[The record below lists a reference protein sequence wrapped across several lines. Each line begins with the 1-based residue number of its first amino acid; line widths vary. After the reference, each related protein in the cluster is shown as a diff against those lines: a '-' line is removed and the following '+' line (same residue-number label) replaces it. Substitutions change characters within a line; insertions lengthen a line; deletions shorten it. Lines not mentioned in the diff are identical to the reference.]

1 MHLKRAVVCGLL
13 LAIGF
18 ATFELRSFVS
28 ATPTAAAEPPV
39 TITIPLGALDE
50 IRSLDHRPE
59 VAEVMRT
66 ARTYSDSPIFVEAYV
81 TADDAQSTRAGAV
94 AAELVIEMGGYLA
107 THGVEPDRITG
118 KGVGIDPAIGRAVV
132 VSFGEAP
139 PAPAFDAGI
148 VEAARKDPRRAPRG

>member
-1 MHLKRAVVCGLL
+1 VHLKRAVICGLL

-18 ATFELRSFVS
+18 ATFELRSSVS

-132 VSFGEAP
+132 VSFGEALQ
-139 PAPAFDAGI
+139 APALDAGI
-148 VEAARKDPRRAPRG
+148 VEAARKDPRRAPRA

>member
-1 MHLKRAVVCGLL
+1 VHLKRAVIYGLL

-18 ATFELRSFVS
+18 AAFQLRSSVT
-28 ATPTAAAEPPV
+28 ATQTAAAAPPV
-39 TITIPLGALDE
+39 TITIPLAALDD

-81 TADDAQSTRAGAV
+81 TADDATSTRAGAV

-118 KGVGIDPAIGRAVV
+118 QGMGIDPTIGRAVV
-132 VSFGEAP
+132 VSFGKTL
-139 PAPAFDAGI
+139 PAPALDPRI
-148 VEAARKDPRRAPRG
+148 VEAARQDPGRAPRA